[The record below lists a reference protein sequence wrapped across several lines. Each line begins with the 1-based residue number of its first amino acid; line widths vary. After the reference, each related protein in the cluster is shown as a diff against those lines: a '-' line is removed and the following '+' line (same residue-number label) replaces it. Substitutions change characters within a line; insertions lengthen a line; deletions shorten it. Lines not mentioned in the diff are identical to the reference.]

1 MKRLV
6 SLWQLELAAAVAL
19 LGYPLSPRSA
29 PADLN
34 LQAQLVWGT
43 NNEKP
48 DDPKLKDVDP
58 RVKDKLRGV
67 FKWKNY
73 FEVNRQDFTVTATGP
88 KKVKMSDLCEVQ
100 VQNLGN
106 SSVELKLYGQGK
118 MVVRKTQ
125 KIKTGELLVLAGD
138 DKNDTA
144 WFVVLSLLEKPAHSP

>member
-6 SLWQLELAAAVAL
+6 SFGQLELAAAGAL
-19 LGYPLSPRSA
+19 LVCSLTLCSA

-58 RVKDKLRGV
+58 QVKDKLRGV

-73 FEVNRQDFTVTATGP
+73 FEVNRKNFTVAASGV
-88 KKVKMSDLCEVQ
+88 KKVKMSDLCEIE
-100 VQNLGN
+100 VQNLG
-106 SSVELKLYGQGK
+106 SSSIEVKLYGNGR

-125 KIKTGELLVLAGD
+125 KIKPNELLVLAGD

-144 WFVVLSLLEKPAHSP
+144 WFIVLSQTEK

>member
-6 SLWQLELAAAVAL
+6 PFWQLALAATAVL
-19 LGYPLSPRSA
+19 IFYSCVLRSA
-29 PADLN
+29 PADLM

-43 NNEKP
+43 NNDKP
-48 DDPKLKDVDP
+48 DDPKLKDVDQK
-58 RVKDKLRGV
+58 VKDKLRGV

-73 FEVNRQDFTVTATGP
+73 FEVNRQDFTLTASAP
-88 KKVKMSDLCEVQ
+88 RKVKMSDLCEIE

-106 SSVELKLYGQGK
+106 SSVELKLYGKGK

-125 KIKTGELLVLAGD
+125 RIKSGELLVLAGD

-144 WFVVLSLLEKPAHSP
+144 WFVVLSLVEK

>member
-19 LGYPLSPRSA
+19 LSYPLPLRSA

-73 FEVNRQDFTVTATGP
+73 FEVNRKKFTVAASGA
-88 KKVKMSDLCEVQ
+88 KKIRMSDLCDIE
-100 VQNLGN
+100 VQNLG
-106 SSVELKLYGQGK
+106 SSSIEVKLYGNGK

-125 KIKTGELLVLAGD
+125 KIRPNELLVLAGD

-144 WFVVLSLLEKPAHSP
+144 WFVVMSRVEK

>member
-1 MKRLV
+1 
-6 SLWQLELAAAVAL
+6 
-19 LGYPLSPRSA
+19 
-29 PADLN
+29 
-34 LQAQLVWGT
+34 
-43 NNEKP
+43 
-48 DDPKLKDVDP
+48 
-58 RVKDKLRGV
+58 VKEKLRGV

-125 KIKTGELLVLAGD
+125 KIKAGELLVLAGD

>member
-1 MKRLV
+1 MKMLIPFR
-6 SLWQLELAAAVAL
+6 QLALSAAAVFLA
-19 LGYPLSPRSA
+19 YACTVRSA
-29 PADLN
+29 SADLH

-43 NNEKP
+43 NIDKP
-48 DDPKLKDVDP
+48 DDPKLKEVDSQ
-58 RVKDKLRGV
+58 VKDKLRGV

-73 FEVNRQDFTVTATGP
+73 FEVNRQNFTVTAAGP
-88 KKVKMSDLCEVQ
+88 KKVKMSDQCEIE

-125 KIKTGELLVLAGD
+125 KIKAGELLVLAGD

-144 WFVVLSLLEKPAHSP
+144 WFVVLSLVEK

>member
-1 MKRLV
+1 MKRPVPFWRLK
-6 SLWQLELAAAVAL
+6 LAAAVAFL
-19 LGYPLSPRSA
+19 FCSLTLRST

-34 LQAQLVWGT
+34 LRAQLVWGT

-58 RVKDKLRGV
+58 QVKEKLRGV

-73 FEVNRQDFTVTATGP
+73 FEVNRQDFTLTASAP
-88 KKVKMSDLCEVQ
+88 RKVKMSDLCEIE

-106 SSVELKLYGQGK
+106 SSVELKLYGKGK

-125 KIKTGELLVLAGD
+125 RIKSGELLVLAGD

-144 WFVVLSLLEKPAHSP
+144 WFVVLSLVEK

>member
-6 SLWQLELAAAVAL
+6 SFGQLELAAAGAL
-19 LGYPLSPRSA
+19 LVCSLTLCSA

-58 RVKDKLRGV
+58 QVKDKLRGV

-73 FEVNRQDFTVTATGP
+73 FEVNRQDFTLTASAP
-88 KKVKMSDLCEVQ
+88 RKVKMSDLCEIE

-106 SSVELKLYGQGK
+106 SSVELKLYGKGK

-125 KIKTGELLVLAGD
+125 RIKSGELLVLAGD

-144 WFVVLSLLEKPAHSP
+144 WFVVLSLVEK